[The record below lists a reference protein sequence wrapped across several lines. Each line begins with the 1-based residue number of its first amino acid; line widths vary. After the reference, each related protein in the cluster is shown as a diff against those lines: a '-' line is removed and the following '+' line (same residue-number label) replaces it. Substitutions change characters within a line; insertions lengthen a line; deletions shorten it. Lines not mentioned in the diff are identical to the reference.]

1 MEVSSTSRVG
11 SLLEQQIDLF
21 GAEAVSLDSL
31 WRAAGSPTDESPR
44 EWLAQAVPLI
54 AGFLRYQTSVP
65 GRPIKANNVTDLVWS
80 WHGENSEPW
89 RTGDL
94 LAHELLARV
103 YAAYLESAW
112 PSRRGEL

>member
-1 MEVSSTSRVG
+1 VILPISIEFIAFHSKELSHLGLRDPG
-11 SLLEQQIDLF
+11 PEI
-21 GAEAVSLDSL
+21 
-31 WRAAGSPTDESPR
+31 
-44 EWLAQAVPLI
+44 VPL
-54 AGFLRYQTSVP
+54 LLNTSVR

-112 PSRRGEL
+112 PCRRGEL